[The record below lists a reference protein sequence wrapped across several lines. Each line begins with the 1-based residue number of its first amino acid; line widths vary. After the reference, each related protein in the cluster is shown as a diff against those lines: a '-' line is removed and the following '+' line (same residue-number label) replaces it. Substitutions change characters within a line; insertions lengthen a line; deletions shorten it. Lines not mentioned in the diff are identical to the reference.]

1 MSKTIPATLVFDDW
15 RQDGHPDSIYNT
27 ELGVELAMGDLH
39 AGTCFEASITVQDH
53 VAEEIQ
59 RAWDRH
65 GAYPV
70 FRVMPQPRGSASVSW
85 RYVV

>member
-1 MSKTIPATLVFDDW
+1 MKTIPVTLVFDDW
-15 RQDGHPDSIYNT
+15 RQDGHTDSIYNT
-27 ELGVELAMGDLH
+27 ELGVELSMRDLH

-70 FRVMPQPRGSASVSW
+70 FKAMAKPRGE
-85 RYVV
+85 

>member
-1 MSKTIPATLVFDDW
+1 MSKTIPATLVFEDW
-15 RQDGHPDSIYNT
+15 RLNGHTDSIYCT

-70 FRVMPQPRGSASVSW
+70 FRVMPQQR
-85 RYVV
+85 R

>member
-15 RQDGHPDSIYNT
+15 RMYGHTDSIYNT
-27 ELGVELAMGDLH
+27 ELGVELSMGDLH
-39 AGTCFEASITVQDH
+39 AGTGILGSITVPDH

-70 FRVMPQPRGSASVSW
+70 FRVMPQPRGATSGDG
-85 RYVV
+85 